1 MKISHLEKPSVYG
14 DEAQVYLLQGIIP
27 NMVVRS
33 SLVPRWNEFFSWSNG
48 IIFPRYW
55 PFVRGIHRS
64 PVGDAELWC
73 FFYLRLDT
81 RANTGDA
88 GDFGRHRAHYDVTI
102 MCGAMGVIV
111 GKKLTSMSLIS
122 AFGHTIICGLAQSQ
136 IMGVDTHNYPLQ

>member
-1 MKISHLEKPSVYG
+1 MSFSRDQMESFFHVTGPLWGEFTGHRWVT
-14 DEAQVYLLQGIIP
+14 
-27 NMVVRS
+27 RS
-33 SLVPRWNEFFSWSNG
+33 FDV
-48 IIFPRYW
+48 
-55 PFVRGIHRS
+55 
-64 PVGDAELWC
+64 

-81 RANTGDA
+81 RWANTGDA